1 MDRWRRDVASRVTIR
16 NILIREG
23 LAECLGTFILVVSSK
38 VATISCVELTGT
50 FVYETQCK
58 DLRSGYICIVRRV
71 KCTKLSLHKPVIES
85 RMINDVDQVNTGGKN
100 SVFEISH

>member
-58 DLRSGYICIVRRV
+58 DLPSCRAYVAAWKCGYNVYYDF
-71 KCTKLSLHKPVIES
+71 T
-85 RMINDVDQVNTGGKN
+85 
-100 SVFEISH
+100 